1 VLPLA
6 SKKVNRMEQA
16 YWLRRT
22 RAASQMARRANSAEA
37 RMAHLELAGRYS
49 IMAATASRRPPAVPS
64 QLHLR
69 APAGETAIDA
79 TFGGAAY
86 YERLEAGARWMA
98 LQARSSSERNRHIT
112 AANRYA
118 RLRSDAAAS
127 NGVHA

>member
-1 VLPLA
+1 
-6 SKKVNRMEQA
+6 MEQA
-16 YWLRRT
+16 YWLRRN

-49 IMAATASRRPPAVPS
+49 IMAAAASRRPDRAAAPA

-69 APAGETAIDA
+69 VPTGETEVDA

-98 LQARSSSERNRHIT
+98 SQAHTAGERDRHIN

>member
-1 VLPLA
+1 
-6 SKKVNRMEQA
+6 
-16 YWLRRT
+16 
-22 RAASQMARRANSAEA
+22 MARRAVTAEA

-49 IMAATASRRPPAVPS
+49 IMAAASSRRPPVTPS
-64 QLHLR
+64 QAHLR
-69 APAGETAIDA
+69 AATGETEIDA

-98 LQARSSSERNRHIT
+98 LQARSAGERNRHIT

-127 NGVHA
+127 NGAHA